1 MWNLMEGKF
10 SAFEREELCNFI
22 KSTNRFTNGPLV
34 KKFEENWSSWVG
46 TENSVMVNSG
56 ASGNLIT
63 SAILKQANGIG
74 EVIVPAI
81 GWSTDISSLIQLG
94 LKPVFVDVNIEN
106 FSMNDIALE
115 QAITSDTIGVV
126 LIHTLGFN
134 GLSEKIIELCKKNNL
149 FLIEDCCEAHG
160 AKFRNQRVG
169 SFGDL
174 SVFSFYYGHHI
185 TTIEGGMVCSKSA
198 KFNELAKMFRSHGMV
213 REAEEKTQKTFKTDF
228 PDLNPL
234 FTFAVPGFNLRST
247 EINAFLGLQ
256 QLSKID
262 SIIDIRTN
270 NLIFWLESLD
280 SSLYFTEFNI
290 EGSSNFALPLL
301 LREGD
306 KKLFFKITE
315 CLKKNKVEF
324 RVGTAGGGNLAKQPF
339 VLENNHR
346 VSGELINANKIHTF
360 GLYIGNHENVTPSQI
375 KLISEVLN
383 DL

>member
-1 MWNLMEGKF
+1 MEGKF

-22 KSTNRFTNGPLV
+22 KITNRFTNGPLV

-46 TENSVMVNSG
+46 AENSVMVNSG

-106 FSMNDIALE
+106 FSMNEIALE
-115 QAITSDTIGVV
+115 EAITPDTIGVV

-134 GLSEKIIELCKKNNL
+134 GLSDKIIELCKKNNL

-160 AKFRNQRVG
+160 AKFRDQRVG

-198 KFNELAKMFRSHGMV
+198 QFNELAKMFRSHGMV
-213 REAEEKTQKTFKTDF
+213 REAEENTQKTFKAEF

-280 SSLYFTEFNI
+280 SSLYFTEFNL

-301 LREGD
+301 LRERN
-306 KKLFFKITE
+306 KKLFSKITE

-324 RVGTAGGGNLAKQPF
+324 RIGTAGGGNLAKQPF
-339 VLENNHR
+339 VLENSHR

>member
-1 MWNLMEGKF
+1 MEGKF